1 LGQLLFGGLWL
12 RGDGH
17 QHIFRNILPGKQKE
31 MLKLHFQLK
40 LKRVLGG
47 EMGDSKE
54 IAVIDTENAAA
65 VGSWKMLTATMMMM
79 MLLCK
84 ADDAAV
90 IYGIAKY
97 I

>member
-1 LGQLLFGGLWL
+1 
-12 RGDGH
+12 
-17 QHIFRNILPGKQKE
+17 
-31 MLKLHFQLK
+31 
-40 LKRVLGG
+40 
-47 EMGDSKE
+47 MGDSKE